1 MQKVLLGLAV
11 LVAAFAAA
19 PQAGAQT
26 FPTKPIR
33 LVVPF
38 PPGGGNDIIAR
49 LVTPPVEAQIK
60 QPIVIDNRAGANGI
74 IGSQVVSKS
83 EPDGYTLLHT
93 SSAFSINPSVYKKL
107 PFDIFTDFTPVAN
120 VAVGTGYVLVV
131 SAKLPIKTVAE
142 LIAFAKEKK
151 KILYGSPGTG
161 NPIQLCTAAF
171 GVAAGIDLEGVQHRG
186 TAPALTAVI
195 EGSIPFMFAPPG
207 SVVGH
212 VKGGLLRA
220 IGFSGNAP
228 SAEFPDVPLVR
239 DTVKNFRFD
248 GVWQGWFA
256 PPKTPP
262 QIVDFIN
269 RQVREA
275 SNTPKVVEA
284 LRKVG
289 YEPQNQSPAEFAAFV
304 KQSAADMAIA
314 VKAAGIDP
322 Q

>member
-1 MQKVLLGLAV
+1 LIAG
-11 LVAAFAAA
+11 FAAV

-26 FPTKPIR
+26 YPTKPIR

-49 LVTPPVEAQIK
+49 LVAPQVEAQTK
-60 QPIVIDNRAGANGI
+60 QPIVIDNRPGANGI
-74 IGSQVVSKS
+74 IGSQMVSKA

-107 PFDIFTDFTPVAN
+107 PYDIFTDFAPVAN

-131 SAKLPIKTVAE
+131 SAKLPFTSVAE
-142 LIAFAKEKK
+142 LIDYAKKNK
-151 KILYGSPGTG
+151 TLYSSPGTG

-171 GVAAGIDLEGVQHRG
+171 GVAAGINIDGVQHRG
-186 TAPALTAVI
+186 TSPALTAVI
-195 EGSIPFMFAPPG
+195 EGSVPFMFAPPG
-207 SVVGH
+207 AVIGFVR
-212 VKGGLLRA
+212 GGLLRA

-228 SAEFPDVPLVR
+228 PAEFPDIPLVR

-262 QIVDFIN
+262 QVVDFLN
-269 RQVREA
+269 RQVGEA
-275 SNTPKVVEA
+275 VKDPKIVAA

-289 YEPQNQSPAEFAAFV
+289 YEPQNQSPAAFAAFV
-304 KQSAADMAIA
+304 KQSAGDMAVA
-314 VKAAGIDP
+314 VKAAGIEP